1 MTFDRGAYILRLSA
15 ENMANLRLIRR
26 MDSRPQQ
33 PMGHPGTRQ
42 AVAQRS
48 ALSLLLAST
57 LLAGNAR
64 AGEAHCLIRQ
74 NGAVTYAGRCQFR
87 AEPSGSFTIRHP
99 DHTTI
104 LPGITDLSL
113 TLLPRSEERRV
124 GKECLTQCRS
134 RWSPYH

>member
-1 MTFDRGAYILRLSA
+1 
-15 ENMANLRLIRR
+15 

-42 AVAQRS
+42 AFAHRS

-64 AGEAHCLIRQ
+64 AGQAHCLIRQ
-74 NGAVTYAGRCQFR
+74 NGAVAYAGRCQFR

-113 TLLPRSEERRV
+113 TLLPAGLAEVR
-124 GKECLTQCRS
+124 GLTTAAINSRWGTARRS
-134 RWSPYH
+134 RADPACWTGVDFEICAW